1 MAYKW
6 KYLNRKSKKRKLAME
21 KEELILK
28 TKQKI
33 DEIQD
38 KVKEVKEKVEKNTN
52 EAIQEQSENILNEL
66 NQISEKIQKDYSSL
80 GLPEN
85 QSKPK
90 VSEMEKNIYNSIDS
104 FDSAF
109 ERAGSIFKTK

>member
-1 MAYKW
+1 
-6 KYLNRKSKKRKLAME
+6 ME

-52 EAIQEQSENILNEL
+52 EAIQEQSESILNEL
-66 NQISEKIQKDYSSL
+66 NQISDKIQKEYSNLS
-80 GLPEN
+80 LPEN

-90 VSEMEKNIYNSIDS
+90 VSEMEKNIYNSINS

-109 ERAGSIFKTK
+109 ERAGSIFKTN

>member
-1 MAYKW
+1 MD
-6 KYLNRKSKKRKLAME
+6 
-21 KEELILK
+21 KEDLILK

-33 DEIQD
+33 EDINS
-38 KVKEVKEKVEKNTN
+38 KIKEVKKQVEENTN

-66 NQISEKIQKDYSSL
+66 NEINEKIQKEYSSL
-80 GLPEN
+80 SLPEN

-90 VSEMEKNIYNSIDS
+90 VSEMEKNIFNSIDS